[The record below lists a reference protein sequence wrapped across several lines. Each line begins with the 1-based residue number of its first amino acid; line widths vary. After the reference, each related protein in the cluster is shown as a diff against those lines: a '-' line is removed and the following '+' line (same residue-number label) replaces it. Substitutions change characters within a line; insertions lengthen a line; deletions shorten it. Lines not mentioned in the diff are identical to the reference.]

1 MIKGV
6 ILEGAP
12 IIENLHQ
19 FIVFVMMRAPVDL
32 KTLHCLCVLMKIL
45 KLWWYSSG
53 NISLCVCVLVEEKS
67 RRPDAVPCACE
78 HSHSKLGDWNL
89 FSGDDPFVVAS
100 SFPLSELNHFHF

>member
-19 FIVFVMMRAPVDL
+19 FIVFVMKRAPIDL
-32 KTLHCLCVLMKIL
+32 KTLHYLCVLMKIL

-89 FSGDDPFVVAS
+89 FLGNDPFVTAFS
-100 SFPLSELNHFHF
+100 CYPSE